1 MVHIYQIV
9 SDTMN
14 NGLKLISKLALEHVQ
29 LNPYSIMQV
38 HLATQV
44 LSERVSNILSNY
56 YPDAVQA
63 TAEFCKFMDMFFDC
77 LNVQNQYDDNT
88 EKTEYLKPYTEID
101 EARSIWFEN
110 KFLPYLANWK
120 ESTENISGNFS
131 KNA

>member
-9 SDTMN
+9 SDKMN

-110 KFLPYLANWK
+110 KFLPYLAYWK
-120 ESTENISGNFS
+120 ESTENIPGNFS